1 MLGWQALEGVIQGEV
16 IRVLAGVVGLGVEE
30 VEVEVE
36 VLTTRLGDK
45 T

>member
-30 VEVEVE
+30 VEVVD
-36 VLTTRLGDK
+36 LTSSRLGDK